1 MSRINGNWTMTWLDI
16 GIIIMILSFLP
27 LAIGIVGLWITAIRF
42 AIFQIFEDNQDDWM
56 EKLAEDAR
64 NKRGNILPKD

>member
-1 MSRINGNWTMTWLDI
+1 MTFVDI

-27 LAIGIVGLWITAIRF
+27 LAIVIVGLWITAIRF
-42 AIFQIFEDNQDDWM
+42 AIFQIFEDNQDDWL

>member
-1 MSRINGNWTMTWLDI
+1 MTWVDI
-16 GIIIMILSFLP
+16 GIIIVLLSFVP

-42 AIFQIFEDNQDDWM
+42 MIFQIWEDNQDDWM